1 MQWPSIS
8 IFLVVAC
15 TVVHVFEEYMS
26 TKGFQILIARLK
38 LHQSKWSILETD
50 VCKIDCIS
58 CQ

>member
-1 MQWPSIS
+1 MQWPSI
-8 IFLVVAC
+8 F

-26 TKGFQILIARLK
+26 TKGFQILIARLT
-38 LHQSKWSILETD
+38 LHQSKWSILDTD